1 MIFLWAI
8 FGYLIIAIVFKW
20 TNSSFVQGYPS
31 LLLMLINMFLKF
43 TSFPDTGATPPDD
56 VLYGAAD
63 GSTQRG
69 FQQFLVIMALLSVPV
84 MLLVKPCVL
93 KSRHKAKVAQFGE
106 DYHLR
111 EEEAGSGGHG
121 HGGKFDFGELMVH
134 QTIHTIEFCLG
145 CISNTASYL
154 RLWALSLAH
163 AQLSEVLWD
172 MVMKPGLQ
180 SNPAGLYIYFTGW
193 AVLTVGVLLIME
205 GLSAFLHALRL
216 HWVEFQNKFYEGAGY
231 KFSPFRYGMV
241 NEHLCSIHACL
252 FDPLYFKYIFEYRS
266 SIVEV

>member
-111 EEEAGSGGHG
+111 EEEASSGGHG

-154 RLWALSLAH
+154 RLWAFGAC
-163 AQLSEVLWD
+163 
-172 MVMKPGLQ
+172 
-180 SNPAGLYIYFTGW
+180 
-193 AVLTVGVLLIME
+193 AVIRGIVGHGDE
-205 GLSAFLHALRL
+205 TRFARRPCWALRIL
-216 HWVEFQNKFYEGAGY
+216 HRVGGAH
-231 KFSPFRYGMV
+231 RW
-241 NEHLCSIHACL
+241 CSADHGGLVCFFARAASALGGI
-252 FDPLYFKYIFEYRS
+252 PK
-266 SIVEV
+266 